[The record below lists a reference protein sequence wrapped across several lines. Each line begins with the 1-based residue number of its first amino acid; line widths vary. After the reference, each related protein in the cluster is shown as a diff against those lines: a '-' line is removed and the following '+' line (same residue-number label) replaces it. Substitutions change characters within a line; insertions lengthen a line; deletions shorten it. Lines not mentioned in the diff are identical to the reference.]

1 MQAAKAQAFLIRKP
15 ENIFYLSGLDASEAS
30 LLLTAASAYLIV
42 DSRYYLMAKKS
53 RFKTLLLEG
62 NFEEFLQKFLAKKKV
77 NILAFESNFL
87 TYKKAKNLTKKNTL
101 KLIEADDWVESIRQT
116 KTTQEIAT
124 LAKAAK
130 LADKA
135 MAFVKHSISV
145 GMTELQLA
153 KRIECFIRQS
163 GGRSEA
169 FQTIVASGPN
179 SALPHY
185 KSGRRRIS
193 QGDVLLV
200 DLGVKYGNYVSD
212 ITRTFLLEPVA
223 PWINE
228 LYLTCLE
235 AQKKALAKIQTGVK
249 LSDVDSAARAL
260 IEDKYPSRFGH
271 NLGHGLGLEVHE
283 SPAIGPKNDNL
294 LALDTVITVEPGI
307 YLEGKGG
314 VRIEDMVVATNSGF
328 KLLTKSPKEVE
339 EVSIEP

>member
-1 MQAAKAQAFLIRKP
+1 MNLAKAQAFLIRKP
-15 ENIFYLSGLDASEAS
+15 ENIFYMSGLDASEAS
-30 LLLTAASAYLIV
+30 LLITASSAYLIV

-53 RFKTLLLEG
+53 RIKTLLLEG
-62 NFEEFLQKFLAKKKV
+62 NFEDFLKKFLAKKKV
-77 NILAFESNFL
+77 GSLAFESNFL
-87 TYKKAKNLTKKNTL
+87 TYRKVRNLKKYSSL

-116 KTTQEIAT
+116 KTTQETAILT
-124 LAKAAK
+124 KAAK

-145 GMTELQLA
+145 GITELQLA

-185 KSGRRRIS
+185 KSGRRRVCP
-193 QGDVLLV
+193 GDVLLV
-200 DLGVKYGNYVSD
+200 DLGAKYGNYVSD

-223 PWINE
+223 SQAKE

-235 AQKKALAKIQTGVK
+235 AQKKALAKIETGVK
-249 LSDVDSAARAL
+249 LSEVDSAARLL
-260 IEDKYPSRFGH
+260 IEDKYPSKFGH

-283 SPAIGPKNDNL
+283 SPVIGPKNNSL
-294 LALDTVITVEPGI
+294 LAKDTVFTVEPGI

-314 VRIEDMVVATNSGF
+314 VRIEDMVLSTSNGF
-328 KLLTKSPKEVE
+328 KLLTKSPKELGEVTVE
-339 EVSIEP
+339 L